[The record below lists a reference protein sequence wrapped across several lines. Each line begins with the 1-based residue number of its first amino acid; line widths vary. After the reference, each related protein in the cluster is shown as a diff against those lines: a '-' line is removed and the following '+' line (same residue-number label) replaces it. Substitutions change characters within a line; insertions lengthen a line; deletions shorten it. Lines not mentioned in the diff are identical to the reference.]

1 MLLTPPPERARSPKG
16 VKQSVDDAKTG
27 VKEEPNVQA
36 STEKVPLSPPEPKE
50 PPANTNK
57 GPTGRTAPA
66 MYGLDSVPRDSNNKR
81 GHVVPKSTATHPRD
95 RWETLFVYAFIK
107 KFTKIHETVPTFYS
121 CDESVFFC
129 VSSPISLIYCSL
141 EDGLLTQP
149 GEPDLILEHVIR
161 IFIKN
166 LRPQTRNLR

>member
-16 VKQSVDDAKTG
+16 VKQSVDDAETG

-36 STEKVPLSPPEPKE
+36 STEKVPPSPPEPKE
-50 PPANTNK
+50 PPANINK

-107 KFTKIHETVPTFYS
+107 KFTKLHETVPTFYS

-129 VSSPISLIYCSL
+129 VSSPISLIYL
-141 EDGLLTQP
+141 QP
-149 GEPDLILEHVIR
+149 RGWPSHPVRRTRPYIRTCRPDLHQ
-161 IFIKN
+161 KSSPSN
-166 LRPQTRNLR
+166 A